1 MSIEDPITCSS
12 YVHMA
17 PKVEVYVVLTKHAFL
32 IGLAVDAV
40 VTVSVLPAVAQMLGG
55 I

>member
-1 MSIEDPITCSS
+1 MSIEDPKICSFICS
-12 YVHMA
+12 QA

-40 VTVSVLPAVAQMLGG
+40 ITVSVLPAVA
-55 I
+55 